1 MGSDSDHPAFT
12 TPLPDGGGVF
22 LLGDSTGRLAAAGG
36 EVRRQLGRH
45 VMKNNRIIIFDT
57 TLRDGEQCPGASM
70 NLREKLEVARQLA
83 RLKVDVIEGGFPVIS
98 DGDFHAVQTIAKE
111 IKGPIIAGLA
121 RCVPKDIDAAGAA
134 VKPAGKRG
142 RIHVFLA
149 TSKIHREFKL
159 GKARDEIIR
168 LAVEGVARAKSLV
181 EDVEF
186 SPEDGSRTEPDFL
199 IEVCKAVVAAGAT
212 TVNIP
217 DTVGWAVPEQYGA
230 LIAQLHASV
239 REFQTGKAIISVH
252 CHNDLGLAVANSLAA
267 VRAGA
272 RQVECT
278 VNGIG
283 ERAGNAA
290 LEEIVMALKT
300 RAEFFG
306 GYQLGVN
313 TREIVKSSRLVSR
326 MSGLVVQRSKAIVG
340 ENAFAHSS
348 GIHQDGILKKRETYE
363 IMDPQEVG
371 WGVTE
376 LPLTKHSGRAAV
388 AVRLRHL
395 GFKMTD
401 ADVAAIFARFKEIG
415 DKKKFVYDDDLVS
428 LVEGHITEVPETWS
442 LDYLSVT
449 SGSQTVPT
457 ATVRMKKPG
466 AKAGESEVLQD
477 ASIGDGPVDAVLKAM
492 DRLTRTPGKLMD
504 YSLRAVSQ
512 GKDALGEVTVK
523 VDFND
528 GNLVVGKGAS
538 TDIIEASAR
547 AYLNA
552 INRHLTAQQE
562 GRRALPQP

>member
-1 MGSDSDHPAFT
+1 
-12 TPLPDGGGVF
+12 
-22 LLGDSTGRLAAAGG
+22 
-36 EVRRQLGRH
+36 
-45 VMKNNRIIIFDT
+45 MKSNRIIIFDT

-98 DGDFHAVQTIAKE
+98 DGDFQAVQTIAKE

-121 RCVPKDIDAAGAA
+121 RCVAKDIDAAGAA

-159 GKARDEIIR
+159 GKPQDEIIR
-168 LAVEGVARAKSLV
+168 LAVEGVKRAKALV

-217 DTVGWAVPEQYGA
+217 DTVGWAVPEEYGA

-239 REFQTGKAIISVH
+239 REFQTGKAVISVH

-290 LEEIVMALKT
+290 LEEIVMALRT
-300 RAEFFG
+300 RSEFFG
-306 GYQLGVN
+306 GYQIGVN
-313 TREIVKSSRLVSR
+313 AKEIVKSSRLVSR

-388 AVRLRHL
+388 AMRLRHL

-457 ATVRMKKPG
+457 ATVRMKRGG
-466 AKAGESEVLQD
+466 AKAGEGELLQD

-492 DRLTRTPGKLMD
+492 DRLTKTPGRLMD

-552 INRHLTAQQE
+552 INRHLTEQQE
-562 GRRALPQP
+562 RARAGGQP

>member
-1 MGSDSDHPAFT
+1 
-12 TPLPDGGGVF
+12 
-22 LLGDSTGRLAAAGG
+22 
-36 EVRRQLGRH
+36 
-45 VMKNNRIIIFDT
+45 MKSNRIIIFDT

-98 DGDFHAVQTIAKE
+98 DGDFQAVQTIAKE

-121 RCVPKDIDAAGAA
+121 RCVAKDIDAAGAA

-159 GKARDEIIR
+159 GKPQDEIIR
-168 LAVEGVARAKSLV
+168 LAVEGVKRAKGLV

-217 DTVGWAVPEQYGA
+217 DTVGWAVPEEYGA

-239 REFQTGKAIISVH
+239 REFQTGKAVISVH

-290 LEEIVMALKT
+290 LEEIVMALRT
-300 RAEFFG
+300 RSEFFG
-306 GYQLGVN
+306 GYQIGVN
-313 TREIVKSSRLVSR
+313 AKEIVKSSRLVSR

-388 AVRLRHL
+388 AMRLRHL

-415 DKKKFVYDDDLVS
+415 DKKKFVYDDDLVT

-457 ATVRMKKPG
+457 ATVRMKRGG
-466 AKAGESEVLQD
+466 AKAGEGELLQD

-492 DRLTRTPGKLMD
+492 DRLTKTPGRLMD

-552 INRHLTAQQE
+552 INRHLTEQQE
-562 GRRALPQP
+562 RARSGGQP